1 MHGVEVMGPTCS
13 NCGCTKPCPCDH
25 YTPDRQR
32 TCGRCG
38 CTKPCAC
45 DGYTRQEEEEDD
57 EDG

>member
-1 MHGVEVMGPTCS
+1 MTGPICS

-25 YTPDRQR
+25 YTPDQQK

-38 CTKPCAC
+38 CMKPCAC